1 LWLRRNRQTYFDVNI
16 AQFPGKQGPVQR
28 ANPAGGGLSSS
39 FKIRLSVD
47 FV

>member
-1 LWLRRNRQTYFDVNI
+1 LDVDV
-16 AQFPGKQGPVQR
+16 AQLPGQQGPVQR

-39 FKIRLSVD
+39 FKIRWSVA

>member
-1 LWLRRNRQTYFDVNI
+1 LDVDI
-16 AQFPGKQGPVQR
+16 AKFPGQQGPVQR
-28 ANPAGGGLSSS
+28 ANPAGGGLSRN